1 MILQLEL
8 YRFHHFF
15 SGFIVQLVKGSQKDL
30 PVLPDKRFDDREF
43 IYFEF
48 LILWRMEIIK
58 SPLFKRDISADEMPL
73 SFKEKVLL
81 KQVLKA
87 VKGTNIE

>member
-1 MILQLEL
+1 MD
-8 YRFHHFF
+8 
-15 SGFIVQLVKGSQKDL
+15 KAAGSKEL

-48 LILWRMEIIK
+48 LVLWRMGIIK
-58 SPLFKRDISADEMPL
+58 SPLFKRDISADEIPL

-87 VKGTNIE
+87 VKGTDIELLLQDSGLIKKEDKE

>member
-1 MILQLEL
+1 MD
-8 YRFHHFF
+8 
-15 SGFIVQLVKGSQKDL
+15 KAAGSKEL

-48 LILWRMEIIK
+48 LVLWRMGIIK
-58 SPLFKRDISADEMPL
+58 SPLFKRDIFADEIPL

-87 VKGTNIE
+87 VKGTDIELLLQDSGLIKKEDKE